1 MKTHQ
6 VVEENLKPG
15 IKLIE
20 VQNMIGKLL
29 KDEGYGDHY
38 VVGFA
43 HGVGL
48 LPEEDPITT
57 IVGPHRQY
65 EVKENMALAAIH
77 APLTIPGIGTIKFE
91 DTYLIKSEKPEKL
104 TKFDYELVL

>member
-1 MKTHQ
+1 MKAHQ
-6 VVEENLKPG
+6 IVEENLKPG
-15 IKLIE
+15 VRLIE
-20 VQNMIGKLL
+20 VQNMIGKLFE
-29 KDEGYGDHY
+29 KEGYSDYY
-38 VVGFA
+38 VIGFA

-65 EVKENMALAAIH
+65 KAVENMILATIH

-91 DTYLIKSEKPEKL
+91 DTYWIRPEKPEKL
-104 TKFDYELVL
+104 TKFDYELVK